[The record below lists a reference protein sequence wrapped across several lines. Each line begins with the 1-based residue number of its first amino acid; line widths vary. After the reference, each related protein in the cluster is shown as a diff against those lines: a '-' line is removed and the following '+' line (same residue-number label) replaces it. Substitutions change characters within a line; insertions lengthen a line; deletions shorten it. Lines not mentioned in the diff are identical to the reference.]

1 MGWSRV
7 LTASVVAVLIWLS
20 GCSSTAPVTS
30 DGDLLRAL
38 HEKVIHAHR
47 QNNVDLLL
55 EDEAADYVVAGRG
68 EVTRPSLDE
77 RRQRLGEY
85 FRAATFEEYRDIA
98 DPVITVSSDGTLGWV
113 IVQVHARGVRAG
125 EGGRKEAL
133 DFVSAWIEL
142 YQKRDGRWW
151 RVGNVSNFRS

>member
-1 MGWSRV
+1 MTDRG
-7 LTASVVAVLIWLS
+7 LTSCVVAVVIGLT
-20 GCSSTAPVTS
+20 GCPSTAPVAA
-30 DGDLLRAL
+30 DGDLLRGL
-38 HEKVIHAHR
+38 HEKVIRAHR

-55 EDEAADYVVAGRG
+55 EDEAADYVVASRG

-85 FRAATFEEYRDIA
+85 FRVATFEEYRDIA
-98 DPVITVSSDGTLGWV
+98 DPVITVSTDGTLGWV
-113 IVQVHARGVRAG
+113 VVQVQVRGVRAG
-125 EGGRKEAL
+125 EGGRKETL

-151 RVGNVSNFRS
+151 RVGNVSNFGS